1 MLVRVVG
8 LEPTRCC
15 QQEILSLPRLPF
27 RHTRIIVLY
36 HISFDL
42 SSILQKMRGLLSGN
56 PLSVILLSV

>member
-36 HISFDL
+36 HIYLDL
-42 SSILQKMRGLLSGN
+42 SS
-56 PLSVILLSV
+56 VF